1 MKRTTRLLAS
11 SAIALSLI
19 AAVSGCS
26 SDSGASSA
34 NASGASG
41 ASGSLAYVAKDLS
54 VGWFQNESDGAK
66 KAAKAGGFGL
76 DIMDSRGDANIQQ
89 SNIDTALAKG
99 AKGLILVTQD
109 QKLGPAVAA
118 QLKGAGIPHLNTTD
132 LQGLT

>member
-34 NASGASG
+34 NASG